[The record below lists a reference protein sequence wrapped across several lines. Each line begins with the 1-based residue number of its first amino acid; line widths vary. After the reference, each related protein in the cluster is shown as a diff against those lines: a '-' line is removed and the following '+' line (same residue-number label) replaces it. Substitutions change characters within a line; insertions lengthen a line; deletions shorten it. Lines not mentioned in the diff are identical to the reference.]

1 MTRRYGRLFLS
12 YGSATGIY
20 PIGDDLLSNT
30 MAGGARPALGI
41 AVMVAGMIILA
52 STDAVSKHL
61 TLSFAVIQILW
72 VRFVV
77 FAGVGTFLAFRKNG
91 LQGLRTKRPVAQVA
105 RAVILNLAN
114 FIFVY
119 SLSQMPMADAHSIMA
134 IAPLLITAASVPLL
148 GETVGIRRWLAIL
161 VAFGG
166 MMIILRPGTG
176 VFDPVSLVTLAG
188 AGCFASYTIL
198 TKIISQDDSHETTL
212 FYTGVIGFAM
222 MSVLVPFEWIQ
233 PLGKD
238 WFWLIVAGAGG
249 TLAHVCIIMALH
261 MAPASTL
268 QPFNYT
274 MLVWAT
280 VLGFLIFGDLP
291 DAWTVS
297 GALVIVASGLYS
309 WHRERLVSK

>member
-1 MTRRYGRLFLS
+1 MSQLS
-12 YGSATGIY
+12 DTGNGAT
-20 PIGDDLLSNT
+20 
-30 MAGGARPALGI
+30 RPAMGI
-41 AVMVAGMIILA
+41 AIMVAGMVVLA

-77 FAGVGTFLAFRKNG
+77 FGAVGTFLALRKNG
-91 LQGLRTKRPVAQVA
+91 LQGLRTKRPAAQVA

-134 IAPLLITAASVPLL
+134 IAPLLIVAASAPLL
-148 GETVGIRRWLAIL
+148 GETVGPRRWLAVA

-166 MMIILRPGTG
+166 MLIILRPGTG
-176 VFDPVSLVTLAG
+176 VFDPVSLVPLAG
-188 AGCFASYTIL
+188 ACCYAGYTIL
-198 TKIISQDDSHETTL
+198 TKVISRDDSHETTL
-212 FYTGVIGFAM
+212 FYTGVIGFVM
-222 MSVLVPFEWIQ
+222 MSTLA
-233 PLGKD
+233 PLDWRPPTGID
-238 WFWLIVAGAGG
+238 WFWLAVAGIGG
-249 TLAHVCIIMALH
+249 TLAHVLIIISLH

-280 VLGFLIFGDLP
+280 VLGFLVFGDLP
-291 DAWTVS
+291 DAWTVV

-309 WHRERLVSK
+309 WHRERLAQSQQS

>member
-1 MTRRYGRLFLS
+1 VDIPTPNIELEISVLS
-12 YGSATGIY
+12 ESK
-20 PIGDDLLSNT
+20 
-30 MAGGARPALGI
+30 AGGMRPAAGI
-41 AVMVAGMIILA
+41 AVMVAGMVILA

-72 VRFVV
+72 IRFVV
-77 FAGVGTFLAFRKNG
+77 FAGVGTFLALRKNG

-105 RAVILNLAN
+105 RAFILNLAN

-134 IAPLLITAASVPLL
+134 IAPLIITAASVPLL
-148 GETVGIRRWLAIL
+148 GESVGARRWLAIA

-176 VFDPVSLVTLAG
+176 VFDPVSLITLAG
-188 AGCFASYTIL
+188 AFCFASYTIL
-198 TKIISQDDSHETTL
+198 TKVISRDDSHETTL
-212 FYTGVIGFAM
+212 FYTGVIGFLM
-222 MSVLVPFEWIQ
+222 MSVLVTSDWIEPTTEQ
-233 PLGKD
+233 
-238 WFWLIVAGAGG
+238 WFWLVVAGVGG
-249 TLAHVCIIMALH
+249 TLAHVCIIIALH

-291 DAWTVS
+291 DTWTVV

-309 WHRERLVSK
+309 WHRERLASGS

>member
-1 MTRRYGRLFLS
+1 LS
-12 YGSATGIY
+12 ESK
-20 PIGDDLLSNT
+20 
-30 MAGGARPALGI
+30 AGGMRPAAGI
-41 AVMVAGMIILA
+41 AVMVAGMVILA

-72 VRFVV
+72 IRFVV
-77 FAGVGTFLAFRKNG
+77 FAGVGTFLALRKNG

-134 IAPLLITAASVPLL
+134 IAPLIITAASVPLL
-148 GETVGIRRWLAIL
+148 GESVGIRRWLAIA

-176 VFDPVSLVTLAG
+176 VFDPVSLITLAG
-188 AGCFASYTIL
+188 AFCFAAYTIL
-198 TKIISQDDSHETTL
+198 TKVISRDDSHETTL
-212 FYTGVIGFAM
+212 FYTGVIGFLM
-222 MSVLVPFEWIQ
+222 MSVMVTSNWIEPTTEQ
-233 PLGKD
+233 
-238 WFWLIVAGAGG
+238 WFWLVVAGAGG
-249 TLAHVCIIMALH
+249 TLAHVCIIIALH

-291 DAWTVS
+291 DTWTVV

-309 WHRERLVSK
+309 WHRERLVSGS

>member
-1 MTRRYGRLFLS
+1 M
-12 YGSATGIY
+12 
-20 PIGDDLLSNT
+20 
-30 MAGGARPALGI
+30 GI
-41 AVMVAGMIILA
+41 AVMIAGMVILA

-61 TLSFAVIQILW
+61 TLSYAVIQILW

-91 LQGLRTKRPVAQVA
+91 VQGLRTKRPVAQVV
-105 RAVILNLAN
+105 RALVLNLAN

-148 GETVGIRRWLAIL
+148 GEVVGIRRWLAIA

-166 MMIILRPGTG
+166 MLIILRPGTG
-176 VFDPVSLVTLAG
+176 VFDPVSLVPLAG
-188 AGCFASYTIL
+188 ACCFASYTIL
-198 TKIISQDDSHETTL
+198 TKVISRDDSHETTL
-212 FYTGVIGFAM
+212 FYTGVIGFVL
-222 MSVLVPFEWIQ
+222 MSALAPFVWVDPGGI
-233 PLGKD
+233 D
-238 WFWLIVAGAGG
+238 WLWLIVAGIGG

-280 VLGFLIFGDLP
+280 VLGFLVFGDLP
-291 DAWTVS
+291 DSWTVT

-309 WHRERLVSK
+309 WHRERLGRVH

>member
-1 MTRRYGRLFLS
+1 
-12 YGSATGIY
+12 
-20 PIGDDLLSNT
+20 
-30 MAGGARPALGI
+30 
-41 AVMVAGMIILA
+41 MVAGMIILA
-52 STDAVSKHL
+52 STDAVSKQL
-61 TLSFAVIQILW
+61 TLGFAVTQILW

-77 FAGVGTFLAFRKNG
+77 FAGVGTFLALRKNG

-105 RAVILNLAN
+105 RAIILNLAN

-148 GETVGIRRWLAIL
+148 GEVVGIRRWLAIAA
-161 VAFGG
+161 AFGG

-198 TKIISQDDSHETTL
+198 TKVISRDDTHETTL
-212 FYTGVIGFAM
+212 FYTGVIGLLLMTIVA
-222 MSVLVPFEWIQ
+222 PFNWVEPSQI
-233 PLGKD
+233 D
-238 WFWLIVAGAGG
+238 WFWLIVSGIGG
-249 TLAHVCIIMALH
+249 TSAHVCIIIALH

-280 VLGFLIFGDLP
+280 VLGFLVFGDLP
-291 DAWTVS
+291 DSWTVT
-297 GALVIVASGLYS
+297 GAAVIVASGLYS
-309 WHRERLVSK
+309 WHRERLANQGKARIGGYTKFR

>member
-1 MTRRYGRLFLS
+1 M
-12 YGSATGIY
+12 
-20 PIGDDLLSNT
+20 
-30 MAGGARPALGI
+30 RPAMGI

-61 TLSFAVIQILW
+61 TLSYAVIQILW
-72 VRFVV
+72 VRFAV
-77 FAGVGTFLAFRKNG
+77 FGAVGTFLALRKNG
-91 LQGLRTKRPVAQVA
+91 FAGLRTKRPVAQVA

-148 GETVGIRRWLAIL
+148 GEVVGIRRWLAIA

-166 MMIILRPGTG
+166 MLIILRPGTG
-176 VFDPVSLVTLAG
+176 VFDPVSLVPLAG
-188 AGCFASYTIL
+188 AGCFACYTIL
-198 TKIISQDDSHETTL
+198 TKVISRDDGHETTL
-212 FYTGVIGFAM
+212 FYTGVIGFFL
-222 MSVLVPFEWIQ
+222 MSVLAPFDWVEPVGI
-233 PLGKD
+233 D
-238 WFWLIVAGAGG
+238 WFWLIVAGVGG
-249 TLAHVCIIMALH
+249 TLAHVCIIVALH

-280 VLGFLIFGDLP
+280 VLGFLVFGDLP
-291 DAWTVS
+291 DSWTVT

-309 WHRERLVSK
+309 WHRERLANSG

>member
-1 MTRRYGRLFLS
+1 M
-12 YGSATGIY
+12 
-20 PIGDDLLSNT
+20 
-30 MAGGARPALGI
+30 RPAAGI
-41 AVMVAGMIILA
+41 AVMIAGMVILA

-77 FAGVGTFLAFRKNG
+77 FAGVGTFMALRKKG

-148 GETVGIRRWLAIL
+148 GEVVGIRRWTAIAIGFVGVL
-161 VAFGG
+161 
-166 MMIILRPGTG
+166 IILRPGIG
-176 VFDPVSLVTLAG
+176 VFDPVSLVPLAG
-188 AGCFASYTIL
+188 AFCFASYTIL
-198 TKIISQDDSHETTL
+198 TKVISRDDAPETTL
-212 FYTGVIGFAM
+212 FYTGGIGLVL
-222 MSVLVPFEWIQ
+222 MSVVVPFFWAEAA
-233 PLGKD
+233 PVD
-238 WFWLIVAGAGG
+238 WFWLVVAGIGG
-249 TLAHVCIIMALH
+249 TLAHVFIIVALH

-280 VLGFLIFGDLP
+280 VLGFLVFGDLP
-291 DAWTVS
+291 DMWTVT
-297 GALVIVASGLYS
+297 GAGVIVASGLYA
-309 WHRERLVSK
+309 WYRERVRQ